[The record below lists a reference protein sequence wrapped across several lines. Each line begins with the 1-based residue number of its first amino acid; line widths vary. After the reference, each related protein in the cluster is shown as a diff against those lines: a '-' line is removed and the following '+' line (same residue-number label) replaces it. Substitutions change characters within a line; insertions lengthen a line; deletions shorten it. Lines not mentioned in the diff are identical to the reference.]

1 MDETQKEILN
11 LNNNF
16 KHHEI
21 SAVSQMIKKKSLTNA
36 SGLSNKSELNELGE
50 IHRHLNNIKFN

>member
-21 SAVSQMIKKKSLTNA
+21 SAVSHKTKNKINSESKM
-36 SGLSNKSELNELGE
+36 SNKSELKELGE
-50 IHRHLNNIKFN
+50 IHRHLNNIKFS

>member
-1 MDETQKEILN
+1 MDETQKEFLN

-21 SAVSQMIKKKSLTNA
+21 SAVSVHKLKNKEISKA
-36 SGLSNKSELNELGE
+36 NKSEMSELGE
-50 IHRHLNNIKFN
+50 IHRHLNNIKFFN